1 MVFSLVGLLITRIA
15 PVAAGSGVSQMKAI
29 LTGINPSLY
38 LPGYFDSTT
47 LVTKILGLSCSVGA
61 GLVVGTE
68 GCNVHIMSIVTHH
81 LLRLP
86 FYSGFSSHLN
96 GRIQLLAAACAV
108 GVSSLFSSPIGG
120 VLFSMEVTATYYL
133 MSNYVKA
140 FISAV
145 SGAVMLRMT
154 LVLVESTSK
163 QATTAILATSF
174 GGHPFS
180 IWEIPLY
187 MLMGVILGL
196 MSTAMI
202 KLLRV
207 IAETRRDLRKSSHT
221 WKRVL
226 VEWVDPFIVAVL
238 CGTLT
243 YAPGEFA
250 RSTTIYTLSTLFTE
264 SDLPDSFTK
273 FSKYY
278 TLSVLPVIFIF
289 LMPVCISL
297 KMPTGVWVP
306 TFIGGAAFGRLFG
319 ESLSALFPSVG
330 AIPGAYALA
339 GAAAFGGAAT
349 KAVSVAVITLE
360 ITGEMSL
367 ILPIFCAVLAATATS
382 SLFKEKSVYD
392 TLLIVSGTPF
402 LPMMD
407 FEPDACAGDIVE
419 VFTVYIT
426 KKTTVARLLLA
437 LHRLPNQDIPV
448 VQDEKSMILL
458 GVVSSMHLKK
468 YVRAYYAANGL
479 DEVEQDLG
487 EEPKLSSSGFSWTT
501 MIDGIR
507 SNRVGGLNGNRSV
520 DGTYSALTSA
530 ANHLD
535 GSART
540 PFLMNDEKML
550 NLLSDGW
557 SAFKRAKLNDRVQ
570 ITEGNTCVIQP
581 IGMTISSSTSLG
593 DVHMLFTML
602 RCDHCFV
609 CNRGAL
615 EGVVTMKGLLQSGK
629 TYCSS

>member
-349 KAVSVAVITLE
+349 KAVSVAVITVE

>member
-1 MVFSLVGLLITRIA
+1 
-15 PVAAGSGVSQMKAI
+15 MKAI

-349 KAVSVAVITLE
+349 KAVSVAVITVE